1 MFKRIY
7 KLIYIIIAILIITLI
22 YLSFIGIKTSVFNN
36 VLENKIKEIDQ
47 RLSISL
53 KQVYLKLNLKNIQV
67 KIQTE
72 NPEIFFDRVPIYLEE
87 ISLNFEPL
95 KLLNEKNNVNSVF
108 LQSKENSIENIFTII
123 NRYRLNFPL
132 LLFQKRIENGFISF
146 NTEIFFDNENGDILD
161 FKSKGKVSNI
171 NLKLLDE
178 NKIQNL
184 DFNFEIF
191 NDVLHLKKIKLLFN
205 KIIFTSKKIAITKN
219 TNSFNIDG
227 EFSNINQEINTSFIK
242 KFIGLKQVNN
252 ISKNLNIQSKNTFY
266 ISISKKLKIIDY
278 KFNSL
283 LKIKSLNLNLNT
295 KLLKR
300 FFPDFSEKI
309 NFKELDLKITSLKN
323 NLNILGKSKYK
334 IKGKEYDSLNFSYN
348 KKDNKE
354 IISSE
359 INLNNLL
366 FRIGKLNFTK
376 NINEDSKIEF
386 ESEIKDNEII
396 INNLYFINNNNN
408 ITIDKLILNNNDY
421 KIKNIKEVKIKLIN
435 DKQINN
441 ELSLLGNKKEFIFIG
456 ESIDFSQFLDDI
468 LKDTQNNNLSYLFD
482 DLDANIKVQ
491 ISKVFLD
498 KKNFL
503 ENVYG
508 KIKVNKNKTKSAE
521 ITSDNLNTGKFKL
534 TQKIIDDEMVTTIF
548 ADNAEP
554 FVKKFKFIK
563 GFQDGTLDFYS
574 TKKDDTS
581 KSSIRIYSFKLKNIP
596 ILTKILSL
604 ASLQGI
610 ADLMTGEG
618 IRFDDFE
625 MNFSNKNNV
634 MTIDEIY
641 AIGPAISIL
650 MSGYV
655 EKNNLVSLRGTL
667 VPATTINKTIGS
679 IPILGDILIGNK
691 TGEGVFGVSFKI
703 KGPPKDLKTTVNPIK
718 TLTPRFITR
727 TLEKI
732 KKN

>member
-574 TKKDDTS
+574 TKKNDTS
-581 KSSIRIYSFKLKNIP
+581 KSSLRIYSFKLKNIP

-718 TLTPRFITR
+718 SLTPRFITR

>member
-53 KQVYLKLNLKNIQV
+53 KQVYLKINLKNIQV

-348 KKDNKE
+348 KKNNKE

>member
-146 NTEIFFDNENGDILD
+146 NSEIFFDNENGDILD

-205 KIIFTSKKIAITKN
+205 KIIFTSKKISITKN
-219 TNSFNIDG
+219 INSFNIDG

-521 ITSDNLNTGKFKL
+521 IISDNLNTGKFKL
-534 TQKIIDDEMVTTIF
+534 TQKIVDDEMVMTIF

-574 TKKDDTS
+574 TKKNDTS
-581 KSSIRIYSFKLKNIP
+581 KSSLRIYSFKLKNIP

>member
-53 KQVYLKLNLKNIQV
+53 KQVYLKINLKNIQV

-295 KLLKR
+295 KLLKI
-300 FFPDFSEKI
+300 FFPDFSEKV

-386 ESEIKDNEII
+386 ECEIKDNEII

-408 ITIDKLILNNNDY
+408 ITIDKLIINNNDY

>member
-53 KQVYLKLNLKNIQV
+53 KQVYLKINLKNIQV